1 MTAIKTALM
10 NVLGACCWG
19 VAIGI
24 AGCASSGTPVGMGE
38 NGRDSRLELSGVQF
52 EMSSSRPVRV
62 GLRDEAKMGL
72 LHDDRDEADRYVRVV
87 LEQAIFSLKSS
98 HPELIVV
105 ERRSVEELLREFK
118 FQAEGFVKDADLAKI
133 GHFLGLDYVVVFDP
147 VFSDLNE
154 LYGLKNRIDVWEV
167 MIPVKIIAVN
177 SAEVK
182 LNCLASVRAK
192 VGRELTAADVRALN
206 REALG
211 IAAKLAGQCL
221 STSVGGP
228 APAL

>member
-1 MTAIKTALM
+1 MTERKTTVL
-10 NVLGACCWG
+10 NLLGACCWG
-19 VAIGI
+19 MAIGI
-24 AGCASSGTPVGMGE
+24 VGCASSGATVGTGD

-52 EMSSSRPVRV
+52 EMSSSRPVHVR
-62 GLRDEAKMGL
+62 LRDEAKMGL
-72 LHDDRDEADRYVRVV
+72 LHDDRDEADRYVRVI

-105 ERRSVEELLREFK
+105 ERRSIEELLRELK

-147 VFSDLNE
+147 VYSDLNE

-206 REALG
+206 REALS

-221 STSVGGP
+221 STSVGES
-228 APAL
+228 APSL

>member
-1 MTAIKTALM
+1 MTGIKTTLQSFM
-10 NVLGACCWG
+10 GACCCG
-19 VAIGI
+19 VVIGMM
-24 AGCASSGTPVGMGE
+24 GCVSSGTTIGIGE
-38 NGRDSRLELSGVQF
+38 NGRDGRLELSGVQF

-62 GLRDEAKMGL
+62 RLRDEAKLGV
-72 LHDDRDEADRYVRVV
+72 LHDDRDDADRYVRVV

-98 HPELIVV
+98 YPELIVV
-105 ERRSVEELLREFK
+105 ERRSVEELLKELK
-118 FQAEGFVKDADLAKI
+118 FQAEGFVKDADLARI

-147 VFSDLNE
+147 VYSDLNE

-167 MIPVKIIAVN
+167 MIPVKIIAVS

-211 IAAKLAGQCL
+211 MAAKLAGQCL

-228 APAL
+228 LPDL

>member
-1 MTAIKTALM
+1 M
-10 NVLGACCWG
+10 
-19 VAIGI
+19 AIGI
-24 AGCASSGTPVGMGE
+24 VGCASSGTTIGVGE
-38 NGRDSRLELSGVQF
+38 NGRDGRLELSGVQF

-62 GLRDEAKMGL
+62 RLRDEAKMGL
-72 LHDDRDEADRYVRVV
+72 LHDDRDEVDRYVRVI
-87 LEQAIFSLKSS
+87 LEQAIFALKSS

-105 ERRSVEELLREFK
+105 ERRSIEELLRELK
-118 FQAEGFVKDADLAKI
+118 FQAEGLVKDADLAKI

-147 VFSDLNE
+147 VYSDLNE

-167 MIPVKIIAVN
+167 MIPVKIIAVS

-211 IAAKLAGQCL
+211 MAAKLAGQCL
-221 STSVGGP
+221 STSVGES
-228 APAL
+228 APVF